1 MIFVNIIFL
10 SFIGGYLI
18 GVGSYSVYYNFLN
31 TERSELT
38 EIKLMDMGPITIEE
52 MER

>member
-10 SFIGGYLI
+10 SFISGCII
-18 GVGSYSVYYNFLN
+18 GAGSYTLYFNLFFN
-31 TERSELT
+31 TEDQLNEMKP
-38 EIKLMDMGPITIEE
+38 IDMGPITIEE